1 MKLAYEAFDVAGK
14 QSHGTIESSSIFD
27 ATESLRRQGLFVA
40 NIGEAGAASTMR
52 TGQPSGG
59 KAKLRMGTGRKLKN
73 LAMFTRQLSVLVAS
87 GTALVDALS
96 ALERQSKDLVW
107 RQIVASLRMKVEEGT
122 PLSEAM
128 ASYPHIFDAVA
139 RSLIAAGEAGGIF
152 DIMLDRLAVL
162 TKKSLHVRQAVVGAL
177 IYPTL
182 LIFISINVLCLMLLF
197 VLPRFTGLFES
208 LDTPLPSTTQM
219 LVHISDA
226 LRAYWWALLLSI
238 GATVVGLRYWIRTP
252 VGRRAFHGM
261 IINAPF
267 IRNITRSF
275 AIARIT
281 RVLGTLLNGRVPML
295 DALALARQGCANV
308 HFAELVA
315 RAEEAVTRGSTMSS
329 AFAETD
335 LVSPSIVEAMR
346 SGEASGQVATL
357 MLNIS
362 DFLDEENE
370 VVVKSL
376 TSVLE
381 PVILIGLG
389 ILVGFIAISMFL
401 PLFDLTSAAHGGGA
415 Q

>member
-1 MKLAYEAFDVAGK
+1 MKLAYEAFDNGGK
-14 QSHGTIESSSIFD
+14 KLSGTVEAASILD

-40 NIGEAGAASTMR
+40 TIAPASSGSAGPMTSSAPASGR
-52 TGQPSGG
+52 I
-59 KAKLRMGTGRKLKN
+59 RMGTGRKLKN
-73 LAMFTRQLSVLVAS
+73 LAMFTRQLAVLVAS
-87 GTALVDALS
+87 GTALVDALG
-96 ALERQSKDLVW
+96 ALERQSKDAAW
-107 RQIVASLRMKVEEGT
+107 RSVVSSLRAKVEEGT

-128 ASYPHIFDAVA
+128 AAYPHIFDAVA

-152 DIMLDRLAVL
+152 DVMLDRLAVL
-162 TKKSLHVRQAVVGAL
+162 SKKSLHVRQAVVGAL

-208 LDTPLPSTTQM
+208 LDAPLPSTTKM
-219 LVHISDA
+219 LMHISEA
-226 LRAYWWALLLSI
+226 LRNYWWVLILV
-238 GATVVGLRYWIRTP
+238 VVGAFFSARYWIRTP
-252 VGRRAFHGM
+252 SGKRIFHGALVRAPM
-261 IINAPF
+261 IN
-267 IRNITRSF
+267 NVTRSF

-295 DALALARQGCANV
+295 EALALARQSCSNV
-308 HFAELVA
+308 HFADLVA
-315 RAEEAVTRGSTMSS
+315 RAEEAVTRGSPMSS
-329 AFAETD
+329 AFAESD
-335 LVSPSIVEAMR
+335 LVTPSIVESMR

-376 TSVLE
+376 TSILE

-401 PLFDLTSAAHGGGA
+401 PLFDLTSAAQGGH
-415 Q
+415 